1 MKNYRFLIFY
11 STLLFSLLF
20 VNPVFAK
27 TNLKSADEEIQ
38 RVFSKLRVSNDRKFN
53 LVVFLDGAGKLRGV
67 RINSQGHVL
76 RISPDGRV
84 EREISN
90 SGNPKIIYTDAS
102 RQHIQQLDDIEI
114 IYTNSYFQ
122 NIHRIGDI
130 EIIYTDTS
138 FQHVRRVGNIN
149 IQYTNTSYSKIK
161 EVIGNQSGVQV
172 IVMQ

>member
-1 MKNYRFLIFY
+1 MKNYKFLIF
-11 STLLFSLLF
+11 SLALLVSSLSA
-20 VNPVFAK
+20 NPVFAK
-27 TNLKSADEEIQ
+27 TSLKNADEEIQ
-38 RVFSKLRVSNDRKFN
+38 NIFSKLRVSNGIKFN
-53 LVVFLDGAGKLRGV
+53 LVVFLDGAGELRGV
-67 RINSQGHVL
+67 RINSQDHVL

-84 EREISN
+84 ERQVSN
-90 SGNPKIIYTDAS
+90 SSNPKIIYTDAS
-102 RQHIQQLDDIEI
+102 RQHIRQLDDIEI
-114 IYTNSYFQ
+114 VYTNSSFQ

-172 IVMQ
+172 IIMQ